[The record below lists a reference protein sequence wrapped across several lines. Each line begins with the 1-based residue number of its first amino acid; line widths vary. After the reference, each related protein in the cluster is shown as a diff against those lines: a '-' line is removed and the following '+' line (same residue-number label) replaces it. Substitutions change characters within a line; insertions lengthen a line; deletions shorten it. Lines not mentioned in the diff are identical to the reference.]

1 MCGDWAGSS
10 IRLRALELG
19 SEDQMIRRSDDGNAG
34 LGVPPPQMQAGSG
47 FPLQVRALITGLAG
61 FPLQSVTRILLLTI
75 SLIAA
80 QAGYSC
86 SCIGAAGVDAVD
98 MMFTGRVVRI
108 EKSDTSVVVTFKV
121 KHMYKGEVGTE
132 KRVVVST
139 RRGGQACGI
148 HFTRH
153 MKYAV
158 YAYGDMNH
166 ASTGLCTRTRIMAP
180 FRLWPFKP
188 KESTG
193 W

>member
-1 MCGDWAGSS
+1 MK
-10 IRLRALELG
+10 
-19 SEDQMIRRSDDGNAG
+19 QMRDSG

-61 FPLQSVTRILLLTI
+61 FSLQSVTRTLLITV
-75 SLIAA
+75 SLVTTL
-80 QAGYSC
+80 AGHAC
-86 SCIGAAGVDAVD
+86 SCIGAAGLNAVD
-98 MMFTGRVVRI
+98 MVFTGRVVHI
-108 EKSDTSVVVTFKV
+108 EKTDTSVAVTFKV
-121 KHMYKGEVGTE
+121 KHLYKGDLSGE
-132 KRVVVST
+132 KRVVVHT

-148 HFTRH
+148 SFIRH

-158 YAYGDMNH
+158 YAYGDLNH

>member
-1 MCGDWAGSS
+1 
-10 IRLRALELG
+10 
-19 SEDQMIRRSDDGNAG
+19 MIRRSDDGNAG

-148 HFTRH
+148 HFIRH

>member
-1 MCGDWAGSS
+1 
-10 IRLRALELG
+10 
-19 SEDQMIRRSDDGNAG
+19 MIRRSDDGNAD
-34 LGVPPPQMQAGSG
+34 LGVPPRKASGSG
-47 FPLQVRALITGLAG
+47 SPLYSSLVPRCGV
-61 FPLQSVTRILLLTI
+61 PLRSVTRILLLTI

-108 EKSDTSVVVTFKV
+108 EKTDTSVVVTFKV

-148 HFTRH
+148 HFVSH